1 MLLQATHNY
10 NPKGQFICLLAFVS
24 QRDALPTW
32 ARKLSYYSK

>member
-24 QRDALPTW
+24 QRDALPL
-32 ARKLSYYSK
+32 ARKSSYYSM